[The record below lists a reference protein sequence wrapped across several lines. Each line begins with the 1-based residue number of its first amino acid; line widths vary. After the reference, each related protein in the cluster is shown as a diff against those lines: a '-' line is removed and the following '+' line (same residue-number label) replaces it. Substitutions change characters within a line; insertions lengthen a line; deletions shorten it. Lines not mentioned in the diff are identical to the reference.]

1 MANTLRIK
9 RSTGSSAPTSLA
21 NAELAFSEGNETLFI
36 GKGTGEDEA
45 KLYKLT
51 IERICADMC
60 DYYYK
65 FYHNDGPGA
74 MVYVPDHEDEKKSM
88 FYLTVDNLISAV
100 DDLNKKDMEGA
111 ADVMKQAIVRAE
123 KLDPDKEALFII
135 QDSKEMSLVHYKI
148 DSEGASFKQM

>member
-1 MANTLRIK
+1 MTNRRNQLLK
-9 RSTGSSAPTSLA
+9 KL
-21 NAELAFSEGNETLFI
+21 I
-36 GKGTGEDEA
+36 GTAIGEDEK

-60 DYYYK
+60 DYYFR
-65 FYHNDGPGA
+65 FYNKEGPGA

-88 FYLTVDNLISAV
+88 FYLTVNNLITAV
-100 DDLNKKDMEGA
+100 DDLNKRDMEGA

-135 QDSKEMSLVHYKI
+135 QDAKEMSLVHYKI
-148 DSEGASFKQM
+148 DCEGTGFKIM

>member
-1 MANTLRIK
+1 MTSRRIK
-9 RSTGSSAPTSLA
+9 LLNKLIGSA
-21 NAELAFSEGNETLFI
+21 
-36 GKGTGEDEA
+36 TGEEEA

-88 FYLTVDNLISAV
+88 FYLTVDNLICAV
-100 DDLNKKDMEGA
+100 DDLNKNDMQGA

-123 KLDPDKEALFII
+123 KLDPDKEAIFII

-148 DSEGASFKQM
+148 DSAGASFKMM

>member
-1 MANTLRIK
+1 MTNRRIK
-9 RSTGSSAPTSLA
+9 LLKKLIGSA
-21 NAELAFSEGNETLFI
+21 
-36 GKGTGEDEA
+36 TGEDES
-45 KLYKLT
+45 KLLTLT

-60 DYYYK
+60 EYYYK

-74 MVYVPDHEDEKKSM
+74 MVYVPEHEDEKKSM

-148 DSEGASFKQM
+148 DSKGASFKMM